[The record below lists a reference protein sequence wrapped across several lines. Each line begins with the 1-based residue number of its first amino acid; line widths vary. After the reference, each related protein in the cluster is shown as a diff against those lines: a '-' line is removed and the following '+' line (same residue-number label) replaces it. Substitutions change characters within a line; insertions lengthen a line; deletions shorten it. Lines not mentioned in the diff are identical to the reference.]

1 MKRLTLRPPIQLVE
15 EGERGQEP
23 FLNPRDVGP
32 S

>member
-1 MKRLTLRPPIQLVE
+1 MKRLTLRPPTQLVE

-23 FLNPRDVGP
+23 FLNPKEAGL